1 MISLP
6 LGVALQLALSVAAAL
21 LTSGTRLR
29 RSVGLL
35 LAACLLG
42 VPWFAD
48 TPVVRGALCLAA
60 IAGFGRVFD
69 LERDGRSRTVAQRLG
84 HVLSPI
90 DSTQLKRVP
99 PKLDVAAF
107 GAVLLWLFAAA
118 LGGLVVAETTLPHD
132 SAAFWIA
139 RWAGGLVLVYA
150 LADAIHAFLALVY
163 RLVGFAYPRQHRLP
177 AASLNLRDFWGRR
190 WNRTVSEWLRQR
202 VFRYWGR
209 RGHTK
214 TGIVLSF
221 LVSAI
226 IHFYFAWVAI
236 GIEMA
241 FVMGSYFL
249 VQGLFV
255 LAETPL
261 RVKSWKAWEGRLW
274 FIATMTI
281 SSPLFVE
288 PFLRVLGL

>member
-29 RSVGLL
+29 RSLGLL
-35 LAACLLG
+35 VGACLLA

-69 LERDGRSRTVAQRLG
+69 LDREPAPRTVAQRLG

-90 DSTQLKRVP
+90 DSTQLRRVP
-99 PKLDVAAF
+99 PRLDIAAV
-107 GAVLLWLFAAA
+107 GAILLWLFVAG

-132 SAAFWIA
+132 STGFWIA

-163 RLVGFAYPRQHRLP
+163 RLAGFAYPRQHRLP
-177 AASLNLRDFWGRR
+177 AASLTLGEFWGRR
-190 WNRTVSEWLRQR
+190 WNRTVSEWLRRR

-209 RGHTK
+209 RKK
-214 TGIVLSF
+214 TNAGIALSF
-221 LVSAI
+221 LASAL

-241 FVMGSYFL
+241 MVMGSYFL

-261 RVKSWKAWEGRLW
+261 RVKSWATSEGRLW
-274 FIATMTI
+274 FIAIMTI
-281 SSPLFVE
+281 SAPLFVE